1 MSLQDEIIALAV
13 AARQAARHLVTM
25 TGAAR
30 NAALYAL
37 ADALDAQR
45 AVVMQANAEDLAQA
59 QRDGLAGPMLARLT
73 LTEKKYA
80 QMTEGVRA
88 VAAQTDPVGETLA
101 GYNRPNGLRI
111 EKRRVPLGVVGIIF
125 ESRPN
130 VTIDAAALCLKSGNA
145 CLLRGGKESIRTN
158 AALAQIIAQA
168 LPQAGV
174 PAAAVQVITTTDR
187 AAVTAM
193 ATATGYIDL
202 LIPRGGEG
210 LIRAVTASAT
220 VPVIKHYRGVC
231 HVYVDAGAD
240 LAMAERIAVSAKAD
254 GVSLCNTAECLLVHE
269 SVAATFLPR
278 VAALLAARNV
288 ELRCDARALK
298 YLPTATPAV
307 DSDWGAEFLD
317 YIYAVKVVTSVAD
330 AITHINTYSSQH
342 TDAIITQDLVA
353 AERFTTEVDS
363 ASVMVNT
370 STRFADGQEYG
381 LGAEIGI
388 STDKLHSRG
397 PMGAADLCTYKWIVT
412 GSGQIRV

>member
-1 MSLQDEIIALAV
+1 V
-13 AARQAARHLVTM
+13 
-25 TGAAR
+25 
-30 NAALYAL
+30 
-37 ADALDAQR
+37 
-45 AVVMQANAEDLAQA
+45 
-59 QRDGLAGPMLARLT
+59 
-73 LTEKKYA
+73 
-80 QMTEGVRA
+80 
-88 VAAQTDPVGETLA
+88 
-101 GYNRPNGLRI
+101 
-111 EKRRVPLGVVGIIF
+111 
-125 ESRPN
+125 
-130 VTIDAAALCLKSGNA
+130 
-145 CLLRGGKESIRTN
+145 
-158 AALAQIIAQA
+158 
-168 LPQAGV
+168 
-174 PAAAVQVITTTDR
+174 
-187 AAVTAM
+187 
-193 ATATGYIDL
+193 
-202 LIPRGGEG
+202 GEG

-278 VAALLAARNV
+278 VAALLAERKV
-288 ELRCDARALK
+288 ELRCDARALE
-298 YLPTATPAV
+298 YLPTATPAT

-317 YIYAVKVVTSVAD
+317 YIYAVKVVASVSD
-330 AITHINTYSSQH
+330 AISHINTYSSQH